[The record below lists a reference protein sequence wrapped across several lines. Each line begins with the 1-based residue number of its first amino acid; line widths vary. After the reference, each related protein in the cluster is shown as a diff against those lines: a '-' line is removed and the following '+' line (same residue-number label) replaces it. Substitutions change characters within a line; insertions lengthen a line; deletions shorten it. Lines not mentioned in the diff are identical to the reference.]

1 MVNYEEQVN
10 RANEK
15 NAYMIHNHI
24 RAVSVDEKE
33 AVCEAEAG
41 PDGLNHMGSV
51 HGSLMMSLAEV
62 TAGLMARNDGR
73 SYVSVEA
80 GFRFISGGKAG
91 EKLTARAEIVKRG
104 RTMAFIRSRVYQNEK
119 LLLEGDVTFFC
130 TGA

>member
-51 HGSLMMSLAEV
+51 HGSLMMS
-62 TAGLMARNDGR
+62 R

-91 EKLTARAEIVKRG
+91 EKLIARAEIVKRG